1 MMGGYRFDR
10 EDRRCGSLLPPS
22 RLLRREDLT
31 SSLWHFRIAS
41 IKSVGLLAWWAA
53 LVTREGN
60 GLCETHPHVL
70 KS

>member
-10 EDRRCGSLLPPS
+10 EDRRCGSPLPPS
-22 RLLRREDLT
+22 RLLRRGDLT

-53 LVTREGN
+53 LVTRVAKG
-60 GLCETHPHVL
+60 TAYAKPIRT
-70 KS
+70 S